1 MIIKINILTSVGIYH
16 FETTWELIYRRN
28 LPPPE
33 LPFPPYKIPKLPSPH
48 AVSIPVKRLQSMLVC
63 VHTHVVG
70 GNTHTVRRDTCTHIN
85 KYTQALTHTQMDTHR
100 CTHKYT

>member
-1 MIIKINILTSVGIYH
+1 MVIKINILTSVGIYH

-28 LPPPE
+28 HPPPE

-48 AVSIPVKRLQSMLVC
+48 AVSIPVKRLPSMLVC
-63 VHTHVVG
+63 VHTHAVG